1 MKFFQLTIIA
11 LFALVINANA
21 QVKAVDKAIIK
32 TPGITCEICKD
43 RVERYLFR
51 SDGISSVKA
60 DYKKHTVSVTWITD
74 RTNIETIK
82 ALISNAG
89 YDADDVTADED
100 AYKKLPLGCKKP
112 AVLTPPPPVPEV
124 KPAPALPKPAVVAAP
139 NVVTDNKVIRVPA
152 KKPVLKAPTKK

>member
-1 MKFFQLTIIA
+1 MKFFQFTIIA
-11 LFALVINANA
+11 LFALVINADA
-21 QVKAVDKAIIK
+21 QIKAVDKAIIK

-43 RVERYLFR
+43 RVERYLFK

-60 DYKKHTVSVTWITD
+60 DYKKHTVTVTWITD

-112 AVLTPPPPVPEV
+112 AIVTPATPAPEV
-124 KPAPALPKPAVVAAP
+124 KPAPAPAKPAVVASP
-139 NVVTDNKVIRVPA
+139 PIVIDNKITRVPA
-152 KKPVLKAPTKK
+152 KKPVLKAPAKK